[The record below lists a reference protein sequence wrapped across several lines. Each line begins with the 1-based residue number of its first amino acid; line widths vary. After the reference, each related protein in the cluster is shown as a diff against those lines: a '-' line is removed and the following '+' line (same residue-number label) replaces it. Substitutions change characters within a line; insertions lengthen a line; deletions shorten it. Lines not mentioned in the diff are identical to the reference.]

1 MPKSEPLRV
10 AVLGAGPVGVEAGLY
25 AKACGFAVKIY
36 ERGRIGEHLAR
47 WGHVKL
53 FTPFGLNTTPLGMR
67 TLLREK
73 RSRDVPAETDMLTGR
88 QFRESYLV
96 PLAES
101 EDMLES
107 MHVQETIVNIGRSSA
122 AKKSDPDE
130 RKPFRLLVKAS
141 NGQER
146 IDAADVVLDCT
157 GTYGTPNWLGDGNIP
172 AVGEFAARQLIAHDL
187 EDIGGEKKSHYAGKS
202 IILVGDGYSAATTI
216 CELAA
221 IAEEHHSTWVF
232 WLTRGARGQPLP
244 RVTND
249 PFKERDRLAVKA
261 NSLATRCD
269 GNLEFHPQ
277 TVLDEVVS
285 HGPDKGFR
293 VAGRSNGKAVAWD
306 VERVISAVGSRPAM
320 TLTGGL
326 KIDEPAGKPE
336 TREPGYFVLGAKSYG
351 RATGFLMRDGFEQVR
366 AVCAQLAG
374 NPRLDLYAKK
384 AA

>member
-130 RKPFRLLVKAS
+130 RKPF
-141 NGQER
+141 
-146 IDAADVVLDCT
+146 
-157 GTYGTPNWLGDGNIP
+157 TY
-172 AVGEFAARQLIAHDL
+172 
-187 EDIGGEKKSHYAGKS
+187 S
-202 IILVGDGYSAATTI
+202 
-216 CELAA
+216 
-221 IAEEHHSTWVF
+221 
-232 WLTRGARGQPLP
+232 
-244 RVTND
+244 
-249 PFKERDRLAVKA
+249 
-261 NSLATRCD
+261 
-269 GNLEFHPQ
+269 
-277 TVLDEVVS
+277 
-285 HGPDKGFR
+285 
-293 VAGRSNGKAVAWD
+293 
-306 VERVISAVGSRPAM
+306 
-320 TLTGGL
+320 
-326 KIDEPAGKPE
+326 
-336 TREPGYFVLGAKSYG
+336 
-351 RATGFLMRDGFEQVR
+351 
-366 AVCAQLAG
+366 
-374 NPRLDLYAKK
+374 
-384 AA
+384 